1 MEGELKLDNNK
12 VIRTLS
18 IYGDSMKKLYK
29 FVPKN
34 CVKAT
39 PYTIADVLGYDL
51 EVNIDGVIFT
61 GKDDNSYIGINS
73 SNRNY
78 TEEELI
84 AFQKI
89 LVKCYTYPFG
99 GLEISFGLNIFTND
113 KTEKT
118 IKALLNQ
125 YKIEPLLYV
134 LDSEG
139 HIELRISN
147 VKYFATQSF
156 INFILELQTLTR
168 LLDEKYDQNFHM
180 Q

>member
-12 VIRTLS
+12 VIKTLT
-18 IYGDSMKKLYK
+18 IYGYSLKKLYK
-29 FVPKN
+29 FVPEN
-34 CVKAT
+34 CIKAT
-39 PYTIADVLGYDL
+39 PYTISDVLKYDL
-51 EVNIDGVIFT
+51 EVNINGVIFT
-61 GKDDNSYIGINS
+61 GKDDNSYIVINS
-73 SNRNY
+73 SNRYY
-78 TEEELI
+78 TKEELI

-89 LVKCYTYPFG
+89 LVKCYTYPCG

-118 IKALLNQ
+118 ITNLLNKH
-125 YKIEPLLYV
+125 KIEPLLDS

-156 INFILELQTLTR
+156 INFILELQTLTH
-168 LLDEKYDQNFHM
+168 LLGEKYDQNLFL
-180 Q
+180 